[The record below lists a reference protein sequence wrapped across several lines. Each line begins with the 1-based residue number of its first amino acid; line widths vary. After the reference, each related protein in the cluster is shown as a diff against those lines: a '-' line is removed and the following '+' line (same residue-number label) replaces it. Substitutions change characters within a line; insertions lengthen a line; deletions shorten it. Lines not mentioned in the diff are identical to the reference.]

1 MMYGADNRRSMS
13 GVMRIVRYDMLN
25 MFRGRGQQDPSA
37 RINRIASQR
46 TRPIGRTAP
55 KTDEATRAALPTGI
69 PPEGHVVITISS
81 QFGSGGSEIGRL
93 VSGET
98 GLLYLDH
105 EIIGEVAR
113 RLGINIE
120 QAAHQDEQTVGSVR
134 HVLEALQSS
143 SFFALNLGTLMNPR
157 QPPAYSRE
165 LIYWRLTRRVILE
178 MATEGNA
185 VIIGR
190 GSQFLLHDSP
200 RTLHI
205 YIFAPLEQRIANV
218 MDHNHLSRE
227 EAARQVQHR
236 DYEHEAYLRRF
247 YGKDQDRPELYHLL
261 INTGLF
267 PYDQAAKLIR
277 ETLPLVGTLRSAR
290 EAEDKANGVA
300 ETSEA
305 DDDTTEKIR
314 PAEAEGAIATEETTE
329 TKES

>member
-1 MMYGADNRRSMS
+1 MS
-13 GVMRIVRYDMLN
+13 GVMSIAGKDMFN
-25 MFRGRGQQDPSA
+25 MFRGRGQQHPSA
-37 RINRIASQR
+37 KMNRIGLQR
-46 TRPIGRTAP
+46 TRPIRHT
-55 KTDEATRAALPTGI
+55 TSSIEAAAQEPLPSGI
-69 PPEGHVVITISS
+69 PPEESVVITISR

-93 VSGET
+93 VAGET
-98 GLLYLDH
+98 GLLYVDH

-113 RLGINIE
+113 RLGITTE
-120 QAAHQDEQTVGSVR
+120 QAVRQDEQTVGAVR

-165 LIYWRLTRRVILE
+165 LVYWRLTRRVILE
-178 MATEGNA
+178 MATKGNA

-218 MDHNHLSRE
+218 MEFNHLSRE
-227 EAARQVQHR
+227 EATRMVQHR
-236 DYEHEAYLRRF
+236 DYEHEAYLRRY
-247 YGKDQDRPELYHLL
+247 YGRDQDRPELYHLL

-267 PYDQAAKLIR
+267 PYNLAARLIR
-277 ETLPLVGTLRSAR
+277 ETLPLVGTFGGLRESKDR
-290 EAEDKANGVA
+290 INEASDMTGA
-300 ETSEA
+300 
-305 DDDTTEKIR
+305 DDTTEKIR
-314 PAEAEGAIATEETTE
+314 PVGAEGTIATEESTE